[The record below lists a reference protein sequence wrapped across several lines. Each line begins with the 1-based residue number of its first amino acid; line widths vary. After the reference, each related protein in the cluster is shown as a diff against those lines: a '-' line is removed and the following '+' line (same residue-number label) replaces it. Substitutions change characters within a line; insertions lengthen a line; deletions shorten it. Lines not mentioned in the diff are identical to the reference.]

1 MNNSGLILL
10 IDDTLANLEV
20 MSEALEN
27 AGYEVATAID
37 GERALKRVQTYP
49 PDLILLD
56 VKMPGMDGFE
66 TCRRLKSDPATANI
80 PVIFMTVLTDTESKL
95 KGFSVGAVDYITV
108 PFQTEEV
115 LARVSTQIKLY
126 YLTQHLEKC
135 VTQRTAALQTAL
147 EQLEQSQLQL
157 IQSEKMSALGNLVAG
172 VAHEINNPISC
183 IVGNVS
189 NAEYYIKSL
198 LNLIDLYSQKLPQ
211 SDAEIEAEL
220 KAINLDYLRSDF
232 PQLIKAMK
240 EGGDRIRF
248 MSKSL
253 RIFSRADSDYQQLF
267 NIHDGID
274 STVMILRHRLRGNDQ
289 RPEIKLITQ
298 YGNIPAIYC
307 FPGQLNQVFMNILAN
322 AIDALDESNTGR
334 SYDEIETNPNC
345 ITIRTSVENEQV
357 KIAIADNG
365 TGMPESVKSRIFER
379 SFTTKTVGKG
389 TGLGL
394 AIAHHIVVEKH
405 RGSIEVD
412 STLGQGT
419 TFTIWLPANG

>member
-10 IDDTLANLEV
+10 VDDTLANLEV

-66 TCRRLKSDPATANI
+66 ICRRLKSDPATANI

-172 VAHEINNPISC
+172 IAHEINNPISC

-211 SDAEIEAEL
+211 PDAEIEAEL
-220 KAINLDYLRSDF
+220 NAINLNYLRSDF
-232 PQLIKAMK
+232 PQLINAMK

-345 ITIRTSVENEQV
+345 ITIRTSVENQ
-357 KIAIADNG
+357 
-365 TGMPESVKSRIFER
+365 
-379 SFTTKTVGKG
+379 
-389 TGLGL
+389 
-394 AIAHHIVVEKH
+394 
-405 RGSIEVD
+405 
-412 STLGQGT
+412 
-419 TFTIWLPANG
+419 